1 MLAIRTL
8 DTRALRNL
16 ASQSIEL
23 HPRFNVFAGENG
35 QGKTN
40 TLEAVY
46 LATTSRSFRTSA
58 LGECVAHGSDVAR
71 VRILVDDDRDPG
83 APSREQ
89 ILEIDGRRG
98 KGRRSVLLHGKKPRT
113 LADFALATP
122 VVLFEPSTLQLTQG
136 PAGER
141 RKLMDRVAVH
151 VAARAGG
158 ADALLRDL
166 DRYRRAMQ
174 HRKRA
179 LETGADARVVEPF
192 ERIMA
197 EHGAAIVRA
206 RADAVARLA
215 PRAVSAFARIARTTL
230 SLDVRYAPR
239 APHDVE
245 AFLRALAEHRSDDAR
260 RGRATI
266 GPHLDDVSATLDG
279 RPARQVAS
287 QGQHRALVPALKGAE
302 LATIADAREVQPILL
317 LDDVSSELDPLR
329 NAALFEFLRD
339 RMGQV
344 LLTTTR
350 PELIEG
356 PVERAVH
363 SVRNGVVQRV
373 G

>member
-1 MLAIRTL
+1 MLDLRGF
-8 DTRALRNL
+8 RNL
-16 ASQSIEL
+16 APQSIEL
-23 HPRFNVFAGENG
+23 HSRFNVFSGDNG

-58 LGECVAHGSDVAR
+58 LGECVAHGVDRAR
-71 VRILVDDDRDPG
+71 IRIFVDDAREPG

-89 ILEIDGRRG
+89 TIEIDATRG
-98 KGRRSVLLHGKKPRT
+98 KGRRAVQLHGKRPRT
-113 LADFALATP
+113 LAEFALATP
-122 VVLFEPSTLQLTQG
+122 VVIFEPSTLQLSQG
-136 PAGER
+136 PASER

-151 VAARAGG
+151 VAVRRGG

-166 DRYRRAMQ
+166 ERYRRALSN
-174 HRKRA
+174 RKVA
-179 LETGADARVVEPF
+179 LERKADPRSIAPF
-192 ERIMA
+192 ETIMA
-197 EHGAAIVRA
+197 EHGAEIVRA
-206 RADAVARLA
+206 RAEAVAQLA
-215 PRAVSAFARIARTTL
+215 PRAVSAFSRIARTPL
-230 SLDVRYAPR
+230 SLDVRYLPR
-239 APHDVE
+239 APHDAE
-245 AFLRALAEHRSDDAR
+245 AFARALFDVRSEDER

-266 GPHLDDVSATLDG
+266 GPHLDDLSLLLDG

-287 QGQHRALVPALKGAE
+287 QGQHRALVLALKGAE
-302 LATIADAREVQPILL
+302 LATIADARDVQPILL

-350 PELIEG
+350 ADIIEG

-363 SVRNGVVQRV
+363 SVRGGAVTRI